1 MIATP
6 DLTEASEMIS
16 QAERLLQTTYE
27 ELLVKV
33 QIMGQTAFRDEL
45 KVDKAFWTMCQNEWG
60 RGSGYKDRVASH
72 NRQWFD
78 REDQLQ
84 LEGELLEMIQRE
96 WEAALARISALLETE
111 D

>member
-1 MIATP
+1 MEILARME
-6 DLTEASEMIS
+6 LIS
-16 QAERLLQTTYE
+16 QAERLLQTSYE

-33 QIMGQTAFRDEL
+33 QIMGQTASRDEL
-45 KVDKAFWTMCQNEWG
+45 KVDKAFWSMCQDEWG
-60 RGSGYKDRVASH
+60 RDSGYKDLVASH

-96 WEAALARISALLETE
+96 WGAALARISALLETE